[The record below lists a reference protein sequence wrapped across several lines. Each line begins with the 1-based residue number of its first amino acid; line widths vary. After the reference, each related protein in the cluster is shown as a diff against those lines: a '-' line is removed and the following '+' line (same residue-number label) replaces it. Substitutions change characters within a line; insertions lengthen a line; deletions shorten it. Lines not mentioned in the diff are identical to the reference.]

1 MRKYLPKGF
10 TMIELLVVIAVIGIL
25 AVAVLAAIN
34 PIEQINRGRDTGSQ
48 SDSEQ
53 LIGAIDRFYAQH
65 EYYPWM
71 ESPDDIDGEATPT
84 GWEDAATIA
93 DSDGCLILDKLGIGA
108 GPCVGSQEVK
118 AGFTARLVD
127 DDYNTIYLFNRGL
140 PGDSVYA
147 CFMAKSGS
155 FQTESTSRCTDGD
168 YGLDFPSTDACDHI
182 PDCGTAAPADDC
194 SCLP

>member
-25 AVAVLAAIN
+25 AVAVIAAIN

-48 SDSEQ
+48 SDAEQ

-65 EYYPWM
+65 EYYPWA
-71 ESPDDIDGEATPT
+71 EDPADPEILP
-84 GWEDAATIA
+84 WEDAAMVDDESA
-93 DSDGCLILDKLGIGA
+93 CLILDKLGIGA
-108 GPCVGSQEVK
+108 GSCVGSQEVK
-118 AGFTARLVD
+118 AGFSARLKAT
-127 DDYNTIYLFNRGL
+127 DYNTLFLFGRGD

-147 CFMAKSGS
+147 CFQPKSGS
-155 FQTESTSRCTDGD
+155 FQTEATTRCTAAD
-168 YGLDFPSTDACDHI
+168 YGADFPPSACDNET
-182 PDCGTAAPADDC
+182 DCGTAPADDC